1 MLEGTAGEKARKLLD
16 RLYDF
21 RSSEAKKLEDNP
33 ELTIGDTTI
42 VNLTMMEV
50 SYAWCELNKH
60 TKP

>member
-50 SYAWCELNKH
+50 SYAWCELNKL